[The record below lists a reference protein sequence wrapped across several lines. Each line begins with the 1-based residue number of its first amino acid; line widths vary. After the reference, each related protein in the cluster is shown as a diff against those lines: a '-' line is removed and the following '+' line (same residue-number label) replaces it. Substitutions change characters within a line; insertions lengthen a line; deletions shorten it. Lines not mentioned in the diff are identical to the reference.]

1 MKLTE
6 VWKARGKPTISF
18 ELFPAR
24 NDKAAARLDK
34 AVVKLAALEPDFVSV
49 TFGAGGSTREGSLA
63 LATELKRDKGLEVL
77 PYFACYGLSPEQIV
91 EVVDGY
97 RDLGVDNLLAVRG
110 DEPRDAE
117 GFTPHQDSLPH
128 ASDLLSLLSGRYDLC
143 LGAACY
149 PEGHVAAESLDRD
162 LEFVKL
168 KVSSGAQFLIANYS
182 YDNRYFFDLIER
194 TTALGIDVPIVA
206 GVMPIYN
213 VKMMESLAALCGA
226 TITDE
231 LRAGIAALP
240 EGDKQALNRFG
251 IDFATEQCRGLLAS
265 GVTGLHFYTMDRAK
279 SVLGIVSNL
288 RQEGLI

>member
-6 VWKARGKPTISF
+6 MWKTRGRPTISF

-24 NDKAAARLDK
+24 GDKAAAKLDK
-34 AVVKLAALEPDFVSV
+34 AIGKLVALEPDFVSV

-63 LATELKRDKGLEVL
+63 LAAALKNERRLEVL
-77 PYFACYGLSPEQIV
+77 PYFACYGLSPQQIV

-97 RDLGVDNLLAVRG
+97 RDLGIENLLAVRG

-117 GFTPHQDSLPH
+117 GFAPHPASLAH
-128 ASDLLSLLSGRYDLC
+128 ASDLIGYLAERYDLC

-149 PEGHVAAESLDRD
+149 PEGHVAAESLERD

-168 KVSSGAQFLIANYS
+168 KVERGARFLIANYC
-182 YDNRYFFDLIER
+182 YDNRYFYELVER
-194 TTALGIDVPIVA
+194 AARLGIDVPIVA

-213 VKMMESLAALCGA
+213 VKMMEGLAAICGA

-231 LRAGIAALP
+231 VRAGIAALP
-240 EGDKQALNRFG
+240 EGDKDALNQFG
-251 IDFATEQCRGLLAS
+251 VDFATEQCKGLLEH

-279 SVLGIVSNL
+279 SVVGIVTNL
-288 RQEGLI
+288 RRDGLI

>member
-6 VWKARGKPTISF
+6 IWKSRGMPTISF

-24 NDKAAARLDK
+24 SDKAQARLDK
-34 AVVKLAALEPDFVSV
+34 AIAKLVALEPDFVSV

-63 LATELKRDKGLEVL
+63 LAAALNNEHGLEVL
-77 PYFACYGLSPEQIV
+77 PYFACYGLSPQQIT
-91 EVVDGY
+91 EAVDGY

-110 DEPRDAE
+110 DAPRDDE
-117 GFTPHQDSLPH
+117 EFTPHPESLAH
-128 ASDLLSLLSGRYDLC
+128 ASDLLGFLAERYDLC

-168 KVSSGAQFLIANYS
+168 KVDRGARFLIANYC
-182 YDNRYFFDLIER
+182 YDNRYFHDLVER
-194 TTALGIDVPIVA
+194 AAALGIDVPIVA

-231 LRAGIAALP
+231 VRAAIAALP
-240 EGDKQALNRFG
+240 DGDKKALNQFG
-251 IDFATEQCRGLLAS
+251 IDFATVQCRGLLES

-279 SVLGIVSNL
+279 SVAGIVGNL
-288 RQEGLI
+288 AELGLV